1 MRLPF
6 AAGAADEL
14 EAAAL
19 WYEGEREGYGRLL
32 MSEVAR
38 SVARAARLPESG
50 ATVAGITPELDVR
63 RFAVRRFP
71 YSVVT
76 ALVLGR
82 RTVIA
87 VAHHRR
93 APGYWRERF
102 E

>member
-1 MRLPF
+1 MLLPF
-6 AAGAADEL
+6 EAGAADEL

-19 WYEGEREGYGRLL
+19 WYEREREGYGRLL
-32 MSEVAR
+32 VSEVAR
-38 SVARAARLPESG
+38 SVARAARLPDSG
-50 ATVAGITPELDVR
+50 AIVAELAPERDVR
-63 RFAVRRFP
+63 RFAVRTFP

-93 APGYWRERF
+93 APGYWRERLG
-102 E
+102 